1 MAIDSDIRDQ
11 AYQYF
16 ILEAPDLLQV
26 IETELLTLTQER
38 STAKVHNMMR
48 AAHSLKGGAA
58 SVGLETIKTLAHS
71 LEDIFNA
78 LFHEELEIDTEIESL
93 LLQAYDCLRLPV
105 MEQINH
111 GQFNGEQAM
120 AEAEPVFAQLEAR
133 LGDFIGGTA
142 IMPSSI
148 ELGVDIAL
156 SIFEVDVAEGLD
168 RLADVLAAPQGKEV
182 SGELQAQAEVFAGLA
197 ELLNLPGFGAIA
209 TTALA
214 ALSAHPQQ
222 ALEITQLAFTD
233 FQAGRV
239 AVIAGDRTSGG
250 APSTAL
256 TKLATPA
263 DAESGVVP
271 FEVDELFNSEQL
283 IVADADSV
291 FSLDQIDESLLSE
304 QLIVADADSV
314 FSSDDVFSDF
324 TLTAEPAALDSSPL
338 IPVSEQDSF
347 LQELDLEIEMA
358 QDDDTE
364 LIQQIFD
371 VELVDQVSLSAIADQ
386 ESTIPTLDNV
396 FGDFALTAEPA
407 LDSSPSIPVIHPTAP
422 PQVREVVKANTQD
435 SRESV
440 RSAAIVPAAR
450 KPAVPEKVDVVPAAA
465 SSPQLSVRV
474 DLERLEAMNNLVG
487 ELSINRNSLSLQNQ
501 QLQDTVQD
509 LLRRFAKFQQMGNQ
523 LRTLSDHMLVS
534 PERSSRMPSLNGH
547 KGSSATKNVDLT
559 LGRGA
564 FGTGADFDS
573 LEMDSYGE
581 LHSLLQTT
589 LEDIVQIEEAV
600 GDVVLLAGQS
610 NQILEGQRQM
620 VGHLR
625 DDLMWVRMLPL
636 GEVLN
641 RFPRMMR
648 DLSTAYEKPI
658 EFKLSGTGVLVDK
671 AALEKLNDP
680 LLHLLRNAFD
690 HGIELPS
697 ARQLQG
703 KSERG
708 LIEVK
713 AYHQGSQTVIE
724 IRDDGQGINLERIK
738 SRALAMGLLSESQL
752 ATTST
757 SRLLELL
764 FEPGFSTAAQ
774 VSELSGRG
782 VGLDVVRSQ
791 LRSLKGNVT
800 VSFEPGQGTTFTL
813 RIPLT
818 LTITKLL
825 VCLVG
830 STAFALPSDSIEEL
844 LIPEPG
850 QIKQSGRQR
859 FLHWQERIIPAY
871 KLSDLLKYACP
882 VPEAVQSLALVTAPS
897 PEDWA
902 PPMLLLAQDEQI
914 IALEIDRLITE
925 QELVI
930 KPFGSVLAPPSYI
943 YGCTILNDGSL
954 IPVIDGAALL
964 KSLMGQ
970 TKMGFSS
977 TLFETSASLQAEH
990 SPSSLPLLPIQTTKA
1005 PTILVI
1011 DDSIT
1016 VRQTLVLTF
1025 EKAGYRVLQARDG
1038 REGIEQ
1044 LDQSTVQLVVCDIE
1058 MPNMN
1063 GFEFLSHR
1071 RTDPLISKIPTVMLT
1086 SRSSDK
1092 HRQLAKHLGANGYF
1106 TKPFIEQEFLSELKT
1121 IIDQDASV
1129 KVPALTH

>member
-1 MAIDSDIRDQ
+1 M
-11 AYQYF
+11 
-16 ILEAPDLLQV
+16 
-26 IETELLTLTQER
+26 
-38 STAKVHNMMR
+38 
-48 AAHSLKGGAA
+48 
-58 SVGLETIKTLAHS
+58 
-71 LEDIFNA
+71 
-78 LFHEELEIDTEIESL
+78 
-93 LLQAYDCLRLPV
+93 
-105 MEQINH
+105 
-111 GQFNGEQAM
+111 
-120 AEAEPVFAQLEAR
+120 
-133 LGDFIGGTA
+133 
-142 IMPSSI
+142 
-148 ELGVDIAL
+148 
-156 SIFEVDVAEGLD
+156 
-168 RLADVLAAPQGKEV
+168 
-182 SGELQAQAEVFAGLA
+182 
-197 ELLNLPGFGAIA
+197 
-209 TTALA
+209 
-214 ALSAHPQQ
+214 
-222 ALEITQLAFTD
+222 
-233 FQAGRV
+233 
-239 AVIAGDRTSGG
+239 
-250 APSTAL
+250 
-256 TKLATPA
+256 
-263 DAESGVVP
+263 
-271 FEVDELFNSEQL
+271 
-283 IVADADSV
+283 
-291 FSLDQIDESLLSE
+291 
-304 QLIVADADSV
+304 
-314 FSSDDVFSDF
+314 
-324 TLTAEPAALDSSPL
+324 
-338 IPVSEQDSF
+338 
-347 LQELDLEIEMA
+347 DLEIEI
-358 QDDDTE
+358 DKDINNE
-364 LIQQIFD
+364 LTQQIFD
-371 VELVDQVSLSAIADQ
+371 AELVEQALLNPTAD
-386 ESTIPTLDNV
+386 ESTIPTLDDV

-407 LDSSPSIPVIHPTAP
+407 AVDPSPSIQVTNLTAP
-422 PQVREVVKANTQD
+422 PQAREVVEAVNTQD
-435 SRESV
+435 TPELV
-440 RSAAIVPAAR
+440 QPAAIVPATR
-450 KPAVPEKVDVVPAAA
+450 KSAVPEKVDVVPVA
-465 SSPQLSVRV
+465 SSVSPSQSVRV
-474 DLERLEAMNNLVG
+474 DMERLEAMNNLVG

-501 QLQDTVQD
+501 QLQETVQE
-509 LLRRFAKFQQMGNQ
+509 LLRRFAKFEQMGNQ
-523 LRTLSDHMLVS
+523 LRALSDHMLVS
-534 PERSSRMPSLNGH
+534 PERSSRTPSLNNGRR
-547 KGSSATKNVDLT
+547 GQFAPNNVELT
-559 LGRGA
+559 GRGE
-564 FGTGADFDS
+564 FGTGANFDS

-589 LEDIVQIEEAV
+589 LEDIVQIEETV

-610 NQILEGQRQM
+610 NQTLEGQRQM

-648 DLSTAYEKPI
+648 DLSTAYEKPV
-658 EFKLSGTGVLVDK
+658 EFKLSGTAVLVDK

-697 ARQLQG
+697 ERRTQG
-703 KSERG
+703 KPERG

-724 IRDDGQGINLERIK
+724 IRDDGQGVNLERIK
-738 SRALAMGLLSESQL
+738 SRALDMGLLSQEQL

-800 VSFEPGQGTTFTL
+800 VSFEPGQGTVFTL

-830 STAFALPSDSIEEL
+830 STACALPSDSIEEL

-871 KLSDLLKYACP
+871 RLSELLKYACP
-882 VPEAVQSLALVTAPS
+882 VPEAVQSLALVAAPS

-902 PPMLLLAQDEQI
+902 PPMLLLAQGEQI
-914 IALEIDRLITE
+914 IALEIDRLVTE

-943 YGCTILNDGSL
+943 YGCTILSDGSL

-970 TKMGFSS
+970 TRMGFSS
-977 TLFETSASLQAEH
+977 TFLEPSASDL
-990 SPSSLPLLPIQTTKA
+990 PSSLPALPIQTITA
-1005 PTILVI
+1005 STILVI

-1016 VRQTLVLTF
+1016 VRQTLAITF

-1044 LDQSTVQLVVCDIE
+1044 LEQNSTVQLVVCDIE

-1071 RTDPLISKIPTVMLT
+1071 RTDPLLSKIPTVMLT

-1092 HRQLAKHLGANGYF
+1092 HQQLAKHLGANAYF
-1106 TKPFIEQEFLSELKT
+1106 TKPFIEQEFLADLKT
-1121 IIDQDASV
+1121 IINQDASV
-1129 KVPALTH
+1129 KVPALTR